1 MIGKSL
7 ISRVLRPLVAKATEG
22 QPHPGPYNLPV
33 TGGWLS
39 AQAGQYMNW
48 WQMGYDVQGMSS
60 QSAMVEA
67 CISAYAQTV
76 AMCAGDHWVATNKG
90 GRERVTTSALSR
102 ILRHPNSYQSMADF
116 MLNLTRQLYLDGNA
130 YALAFRNDR
139 YEISE
144 LHLME
149 SRRCIPKIAPSTGD
163 IFYQLAGNEIISQ
176 QLTDPYMLVPQRDV
190 LHVRLHCGERKKPFP
205 LRGESPLVAAMGD
218 IAAGDAI
225 LQQQINFYLNQAR
238 PSAVLTT
245 ELDLDKDQV
254 QALRDRWNDMVKGID
269 CGAGGTPI
277 LTRGL
282 KVQPWST
289 GGKDAQIADVLK
301 LTNDRIAMAFRVPL
315 QILGITTG
323 GSSSSELMMQSW
335 VATGLGFALNQ
346 IEEAFGVTFNLYG
359 QPDEYVEFNTS
370 ALLRSAFKDR
380 IDGLTKAV
388 IGGILSPNEARNQ
401 EGYDDVKFG
410 DEPRVQ
416 QQVVPLS
423 AAAAIPAAP
432 AKPKPG
438 DTAKPGDG
446 EIPPAPSP
454 PAPPPAASQPASKES
469 VSNVRRQLLNAA
481 DKYDRRIA

>member
-1 MIGKSL
+1 
-7 ISRVLRPLVAKATEG
+7 
-22 QPHPGPYNLPV
+22 
-33 TGGWLS
+33 
-39 AQAGQYMNW
+39 
-48 WQMGYDVQGMSS
+48 
-60 QSAMVEA
+60 MVEA
-67 CISAYAQTV
+67 CVSAYAQTV
-76 AMCAGDHWVATNKG
+76 AMCAGDHWISTKKG

-116 MLNLTRQLYLDGNA
+116 MLNLTRQLYTDGNA

-139 YEISE
+139 FEIEE

-149 SRRCIPKIAPSTGD
+149 SRKSSPKVATGGD
-163 IFYQLAGNEIISQ
+163 IFYQLAGNEIIEKQ
-176 QLTDPYMLVPQRDV
+176 FPEPYLLVPQRDV
-190 LHVRLHCGERKKPFP
+190 LHVRLHCGDRKKPFP
-205 LRGESPLVAAMGD
+205 IRGESPLVAAMGD

-245 ELDLDKDQV
+245 ELDLDKEQV

-315 QILGITTG
+315 QILGITSG
-323 GSSSSELMMQSW
+323 GSSSTEQMMQSW

-346 IEEAFGVTFNLYG
+346 IEEAFGVTFNLWG
-359 QPDEYVEFNTS
+359 QPDEYVEFGTN

-423 AAAAIPAAP
+423 AAAAIPAGP
-432 AKPKPG
+432 AKP
-438 DTAKPGDG
+438 TAKP
-446 EIPPAPSP
+446 EIPPSPAAPTQ
-454 PAPPPAASQPASKES
+454 PPAAPQPAPKEL
-469 VSNVRRQLLNAA
+469 VSNVSRKLLSSA
-481 DKYDRRIA
+481 DRCDRHTI

>member
-1 MIGKSL
+1 
-7 ISRVLRPLVAKATEG
+7 VAKAAEG
-22 QPHPGPYNLPV
+22 EFRPGPYRLPI
-33 TGGWLS
+33 TGGILS
-39 AQAGQYMNW
+39 AQAGQYWNW
-48 WQMGYDVQGMSS
+48 WQMGYDVQGLSS
-60 QSAMVEA
+60 HSAMVEA
-67 CISAYAQTV
+67 CVSAYAQTV
-76 AMCAGDHWVATNKG
+76 AMCAGDHWISTKKG

-139 YEISE
+139 YEIEE
-144 LHLME
+144 LHLMD
-149 SRRCIPKIAPSTGD
+149 SRKCTPKVALGGD
-163 IFYQLAGNEIISQ
+163 IFYQLAGNEIIERQ
-176 QLTDPYMLVPQRDV
+176 FPEPYLLVPQRDV
-190 LHVRLHCGERKKPFP
+190 LHVRLHCGDRKNPFP
-205 LRGESPLVAAMGD
+205 IRGESPLVSAMGD

-245 ELDLDKDQV
+245 ELDLDKEQV
-254 QALRDRWNDMVKGID
+254 QGLRDRWNDMVKGID

-315 QILGITTG
+315 QILGITSG
-323 GSSSSELMMQSW
+323 GSSSTEQMMQTW
-335 VATGLGFALNQ
+335 IATGLGFALNH
-346 IEEAFGVTFNLYG
+346 IEEAFGVTFNLWG
-359 QPDEYVEFNTS
+359 QPDEYVEFSTTS
-370 ALLRSAFKDR
+370 LLRSAFKDR

-401 EGYDDVKFG
+401 EGYDDVKYG

-423 AAAAIPAAP
+423 AASQIPTKPAAG
-432 AKPKPG
+432 KPG
-438 DTAKPGDG
+438 EDKPG
-446 EIPPAPSP
+446 ETPPAPAP
-454 PAPPPAASQPASKES
+454 PSPPPAASQPAKES
-469 VSNVRRQLLNAA
+469 VSNVRRQLLNSAN
-481 DKYDRRIA
+481 KHDRRLIA